1 MNKPWK
7 FLKEVRAELEKI
19 VWPSRE
25 QTIRYSILVI
35 VIAIGT
41 GLLLGSFDFLLTLLS
56 NFLIRTYTH

>member
-1 MNKPWK
+1 M
-7 FLKEVRAELEKI
+7 KEVRAELEKI